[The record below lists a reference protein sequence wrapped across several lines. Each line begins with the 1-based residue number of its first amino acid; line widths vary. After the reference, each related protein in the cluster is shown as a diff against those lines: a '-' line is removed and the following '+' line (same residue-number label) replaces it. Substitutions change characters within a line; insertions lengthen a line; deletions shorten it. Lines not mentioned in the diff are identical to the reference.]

1 MEDKSTKNHYGALY
15 PVYPSY
21 VYTGDNCTVYL
32 ETGSCLPY
40 TLELWGERTFQ
51 DRGVHSTFLRKER
64 KRTHRSFCFRRMQE
78 NDAFRM

>member
-1 MEDKSTKNHYGALY
+1 MEEKIHQNHYGALY

-51 DRGVHSTFLRKER
+51 DRGVHSTDRGVHSTVQYSTFKP
-64 KRTHRSFCFRRMQE
+64 
-78 NDAFRM
+78 